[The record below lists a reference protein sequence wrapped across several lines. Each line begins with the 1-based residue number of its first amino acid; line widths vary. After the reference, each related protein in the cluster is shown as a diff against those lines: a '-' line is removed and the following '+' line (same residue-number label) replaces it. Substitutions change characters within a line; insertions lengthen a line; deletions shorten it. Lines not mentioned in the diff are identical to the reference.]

1 MSRRHLTFPCAGE
14 SLVGTLDD
22 ARGKTGLLIVTG
34 GNEIRC
40 GAHRGMAMLAARLAA
55 SGFPVFR
62 YDRRGIGDSSGSN
75 TGYAGARNDL
85 LAAAHAFRSAA
96 PNVTHLAGFGNCD
109 AATTLAWWGR
119 EAGCEAVV
127 LANPWVVEPAS
138 DLPPPAA
145 VRAHYAAQLRSPA
158 AWARIARRGVSLP
171 KLARGLLSIT
181 KPAAETDLTSK
192 TLDAIRGWGDD
203 ATIVLARGDATAI
216 AYGDAARRHGIAP
229 RTVMID
235 TDSHSFARRGD
246 DAALEAVIRQV
257 ITARE

>member
-1 MSRRHLTFPCAGE
+1 VGRQHLVFPCAGE
-14 SLVGTLDD
+14 SLVGTLDE
-22 ARGKTGLLIVTG
+22 AAGTTGLLIVTG

-75 TGYAGARNDL
+75 TGYAGSREDL
-85 LAAAHAFRSAA
+85 LAAAHAFRSTA
-96 PNVTHLAGFGNCD
+96 PNLTHLVGFGNCD
-109 AATTLAWWGR
+109 AATSLAWWGR

-158 AWARIARRGVSLP
+158 AWVRIARRGVSLP
-171 KLARGLLSIT
+171 KLARGLLSIA
-181 KPAAETDLTSK
+181 KPAAEANLTSR
-192 TLDAIRGWGDD
+192 TLDAIRRWGDD

-216 AYGDAARRHGIAP
+216 AYADAARRHGIAP
-229 RTVMID
+229 RTVIID

-257 ITARE
+257 ITARG